1 MTTQVHA
8 AIELLD
14 LAALAKL
21 LNEEAR
27 FHFGRKLTDSE
38 VNMLVKMKMV
48 LVSRQ
53 IKRLLIIIIMR
64 RMIMLIMI
72 LLPLLMWRI

>member
-1 MTTQVHA
+1 MRRSQVHKTQKIKHKTYLYMRSQVHA

-38 VNMLVKMKMV
+38 VNMLVKMRMV
-48 LVSRQ
+48 LVSR
-53 IKRLLIIIIMR
+53 
-64 RMIMLIMI
+64 
-72 LLPLLMWRI
+72 

>member
-1 MTTQVHA
+1 MSGLHPQFMLSKRFPVHA

-14 LAALAKL
+14 LLALAKM

-38 VNMLVKMKMV
+38 V
-48 LVSRQ
+48 
-53 IKRLLIIIIMR
+53 IIMR
-64 RMIMLIMI
+64 IMAMVKMVGGKI
-72 LLPLLMWRI
+72 

>member
-1 MTTQVHA
+1 MRQVHA

-14 LAALAKL
+14 LESLAKL

-38 VNMLVKMKMV
+38 VNI
-48 LVSRQ
+48 SFHT
-53 IKRLLIIIIMR
+53 LL
-64 RMIMLIMI
+64 
-72 LLPLLMWRI
+72 

>member
-1 MTTQVHA
+1 MRTQVHA

-38 VNMLVKMKMV
+38 VNIFACSCRYEDGVDV
-48 LVSRQ
+48 G
-53 IKRLLIIIIMR
+53 R
-64 RMIMLIMI
+64 R
-72 LLPLLMWRI
+72 RFEGC

>member
-1 MTTQVHA
+1 MIILLTKHIFIFWTQVHA

-38 VNMLVKMKMV
+38 VN
-48 LVSRQ
+48 
-53 IKRLLIIIIMR
+53 IFAG
-64 RMIMLIMI
+64 
-72 LLPLLMWRI
+72 

>member
-48 LVSRQ
+48 LVSR
-53 IKRLLIIIIMR
+53 
-64 RMIMLIMI
+64 
-72 LLPLLMWRI
+72 

>member
-1 MTTQVHA
+1 MHA

-38 VNMLVKMKMV
+38 VNIFAADEDEDGVGV
-48 LVSRQ
+48 DVY
-53 IKRLLIIIIMR
+53 
-64 RMIMLIMI
+64 
-72 LLPLLMWRI
+72 

>member
-1 MTTQVHA
+1 MRSQVHA

-14 LAALAKL
+14 LSALAKL

-38 VNMLVKMKMV
+38 VNNVHRSLN
-48 LVSRQ
+48 
-53 IKRLLIIIIMR
+53 IFAG
-64 RMIMLIMI
+64 
-72 LLPLLMWRI
+72 

>member
-1 MTTQVHA
+1 MMNNIFDFAQTSPSTPHKTYLYNMRSQVHA

-14 LAALAKL
+14 LSTLAKL

-38 VNMLVKMKMV
+38 VNI
-48 LVSRQ
+48 SAC
-53 IKRLLIIIIMR
+53 
-64 RMIMLIMI
+64 
-72 LLPLLMWRI
+72 

>member
-1 MTTQVHA
+1 MNNIFCPNKSIQNPHDYFAHKTYLYMRSQVHA

-38 VNMLVKMKMV
+38 VNIFAF
-48 LVSRQ
+48 SC
-53 IKRLLIIIIMR
+53 
-64 RMIMLIMI
+64 
-72 LLPLLMWRI
+72 

>member
-1 MTTQVHA
+1 MKARKLWQNLPKFPKISPKFWTQVHA

-38 VNMLVKMKMV
+38 VNMLMKIKMV
-48 LVSRQ
+48 LVSR
-53 IKRLLIIIIMR
+53 
-64 RMIMLIMI
+64 
-72 LLPLLMWRI
+72 